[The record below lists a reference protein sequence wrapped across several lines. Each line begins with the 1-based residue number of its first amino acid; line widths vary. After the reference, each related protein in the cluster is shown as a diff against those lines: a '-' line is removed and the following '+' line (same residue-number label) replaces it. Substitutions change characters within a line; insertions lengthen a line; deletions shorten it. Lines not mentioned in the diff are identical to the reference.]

1 MFFYLCYRALKW
13 NGKKNVLLHK
23 ISLYIWEEN
32 AKSSRLW
39 RTLR

>member
-23 ISLYIWEEN
+23 ISLYIYGKKTQRAPGCGE
-32 AKSSRLW
+32 R
-39 RTLR
+39 